1 MLLDN
6 FHTASKALRQQSAA
20 AVAAE
25 RQRGRA
31 VSNPL
36 DPLLLRL
43 SEDFSD
49 EADLDRRLREL
60 FRVSAAWM
68 RGGVLGATRRVGQ
81 KRVGHAAGPGRNG
94 GR

>member
-6 FHTASKALRQQSAA
+6 FHTASKALRQQTAA
-20 AVAAE
+20 AVAAK

-60 FRVSAAWM
+60 FRVRAAWIG
-68 RGGVLGATRRVGQ
+68 GGV
-81 KRVGHAAGPGRNG
+81 AGSDGNVWAEASQPLQT
-94 GR
+94 